1 MNIISKAQAD
11 ACFLFQSMALY
22 KDQKGDGLD
31 SKQAIPGP
39 QKASLN
45 LHYKPSSTT
54 FWESS
59 DKMAATVTAPV
70 AIGTRGTVGS
80 LVKNE
85 IDYFAKIELERCSSS
100 SSSHRTQRPDMA
112 SSSCS
117 SSPPTFWQSIM
128 SWRRKK
134 KRTGICFVP
143 KMNRISGFG
152 YTILRKDFHS
162 FHM

>member
-1 MNIISKAQAD
+1 MIIISKAQAD
-11 ACFLFQSMALY
+11 ACFLFQMALY
-22 KDQKGDGLD
+22 KDQKGDSLD

-39 QKASLN
+39 QKSSLN
-45 LHYKPSSTT
+45 LRYKPSSTT
-54 FWESS
+54 FWESR

-85 IDYFAKIELERCSSS
+85 IDYYAKIELERCCSSS

-128 SWRRKK
+128 LWRRKK

-143 KMNRISGFG
+143 KMNKISGFG
-152 YTILRKDFHS
+152 YTILRNDFHS